1 MAYTIK
7 YYLHYGI
14 FGRQLFDTIV
24 SWGTA
29 GKIALAI
36 WIAVTL
42 AELFVLWRIHKKGG
56 CLSMLLV
63 FLVYDIFMGEWSLTV
78 QLLVWGAYH
87 IIRSFYEP
95 DSTPSKPKTP
105 EQLEKDRK
113 DALYYE
119 IANSDELLRCLDRQE
134 QARYIAEA
142 QSLVYDN
149 NVTPQQ
155 IESRLSHWE
164 YYRQNPMP
172 GSERYRELYGDD

>member
-7 YYLHYGI
+7 YYMHYGI

-29 GKIALAI
+29 GKVALAI

-95 DSTPSKPKTP
+95 DSTPSKPKT
-105 EQLEKDRK
+105 
-113 DALYYE
+113 
-119 IANSDELLRCLDRQE
+119 QE

-142 QSLVYDN
+142 QDLIYDN

-155 IESRLSHWE
+155 IENRLSHWE
-164 YYRQNPMP
+164 FYRQNPMS
-172 GSERYRELYGDD
+172 GSERYRELYGDA